1 MAKQVNVF
9 WFRRDL
15 RVVDNRGLDEAL
27 SSDLPVLGLFVF
39 DKSILDR
46 LEDKDDARVSF
57 LHQSVTELDKTF
69 RENGSSLL
77 VEHSTPS
84 QVFELLL
91 NSGEFK
97 INKVF
102 TNRDYEP
109 YAIERDVEI
118 AKLLGESG
126 VEFESFKDH
135 VIFHENEVVKDD
147 GAPYVVFTPYKRKW
161 LAAAKEKPKELK
173 AAPSEKKL
181 KNAVDWEGGA
191 VPSLG
196 QMGFKPPSIE
206 LQPKKI

>member
-102 TNRDYEP
+102 T
-109 YAIERDVEI
+109 I
-118 AKLLGESG
+118 
-126 VEFESFKDH
+126 
-135 VIFHENEVVKDD
+135 
-147 GAPYVVFTPYKRKW
+147 FTPWY
-161 LAAAKEKPKELK
+161 L
-173 AAPSEKKL
+173 
-181 KNAVDWEGGA
+181 
-191 VPSLG
+191 
-196 QMGFKPPSIE
+196 I
-206 LQPKKI
+206 